1 MSARLARTLA
11 AAVLTASAVL
21 APAAQAQQ
29 FKTDTWYGGPRIWI
43 GGLNGAL
50 AIGGQIEKGF
60 TKPGAQGSGIIAGG
74 VGLDYYSYSSNF
86 VGYGW
91 KFSVIPVS
99 VFGAYHFAVESN
111 KKLDPY
117 LGIALVYSIYS
128 SSYTSPSGTTTT
140 LTSPNSSSL
149 GFAGYGGLRY
159 FLSDNFAL
167 NGQLGFGYGT
177 LGVGV
182 VWKF

>member
-1 MSARLARTLA
+1 MSARLASTLA
-11 AAVLTASAVL
+11 AVVLTASTAFTTT
-21 APAAQAQQ
+21 AAAQQ

-43 GGLNGAL
+43 GGLNGAT
-50 AIGGQIEKGF
+50 AFGAQIEKGF
-60 TKPGAQGSGIIAGG
+60 TKPGAQGSGIISGG
-74 VGLDYYSYSSNF
+74 VGVDYYSYSSSF
-86 VGYGW
+86 IGYGW

-117 LGIALVYSIYS
+117 LGVALVYSIYS
-128 SSYTSPSGTTTT
+128 STYTSPTGGTTT

-159 FLSDNFAL
+159 FMSDNFAIS
-167 NGQLGFGYGT
+167 GQLGFGYGT

-182 VWKF
+182 SWKF